1 MKVFVSSSERVVSPW
16 NEPVSEIQILGRSLA
31 DLMSEEFE
39 RAGLTPV
46 TSPPVDEVYLL
57 VSDRTWVTS
66 AALQAFLECAEAG
79 QQFLVEHPLWLEMT
93 GALQEW
99 KSVGLYEVALMPA
112 GAAPMFEDLTP
123 VVVDLKID
131 ERDAPPEHPALAHA
145 MPEKLPFTDACVH
158 QIDHWTH
165 VLRAN
170 WMGISST
177 FAREGRAFARKNIVA
192 KAIGFLW
199 LLLKTRSFSR
209 WRFAR
214 SLSQIPKSANIH
226 PTAVV
231 ELSVIGEGAEIGPYA
246 VIRGSVIGEG
256 VKIEEH
262 AVVNASVL
270 GAKARVGKR
279 GTANLSVLYP
289 EAFISAGAG
298 HQACVF
304 GRQCFVAWG
313 VTTFDLSFGE
323 PIKVRQNDQRVS
335 SETHFLGAAIGHRAR
350 IGGEVSLGY
359 GAEIPND
366 ATVVGHAERVLRHWE
381 DGPSPHRVV
390 DGVARSVQKKD

>member
-1 MKVFVSSSERVVSPW
+1 VKVFVSSSQRIVSPW
-16 NEPVSEIQILGRSLA
+16 NEPVSEVQVLGRSLSV
-31 DLMSEEFE
+31 LMSEEFE
-39 RAGLTPV
+39 RAGLTLV
-46 TSPPVDEVYLL
+46 NSPPVDEVYLL
-57 VSDRTWVTS
+57 VSDRTWITS
-66 AALQAFLECAEAG
+66 AAMEAFLGLAQPG
-79 QQFLVEHPLWLEMT
+79 QQLQVTHPLWLEMT
-93 GALQEW
+93 GALQDW
-99 KSVGLYEVALMPA
+99 KSEGLYEVALMPS
-112 GAAPMFEDLTP
+112 GVEPTFEGLNP
-123 VVVDLKID
+123 VVVDLNID
-131 ERDAPPEHPALAHA
+131 ERDAPAEHPALAHA

-170 WMGISST
+170 WMAISST
-177 FAREGRAFARKNIVA
+177 FAREGRAFARKNLLS
-192 KAIGFLW
+192 KAIGLLW

-214 SLSQIPKSANIH
+214 TLSQVPKSANIH

-246 VIRGSVIGEG
+246 VIRGSVIGDG

-270 GAKARVGKR
+270 GSKARVGKR

-313 VTTFDLSFGE
+313 VTTFDLSFGD
-323 PIKVRQNDQRVS
+323 PIKVRQHGQRVS
-335 SETHFLGAAIGHRAR
+335 SNTHFLGAAVGHRAR

-359 GAEIPND
+359 GVEVPND
-366 ATVVGHAERVLRHWE
+366 ATLVGHADRVMRHWE
-381 DGPSPHRVV
+381 EGASPHRVV